1 MNSVE
6 ESSRSRAVKW
16 LLRLS
21 GVKALT
27 EWTDGDI
34 LSWIIKRQ
42 LVWDA
47 TVPHW
52 LTQRH
57 EVTDTT
63 KDGIR
68 TVRIAASK
76 ENNKQYLYYVHG
88 GGFLM
93 EMYFLY
99 WLFAD
104 RITSSLGAELA
115 VPIYPLLPEA
125 NMEVCF
131 QAILASYQRWYKTIP
146 KDAMIHIIADSS
158 GCSLALRLAQETVAS
173 GVPAPESLI
182 LISPW
187 VDMNIS
193 DKRLDI
199 YEQDDPFISVEALR
213 ECAAMAVPN
222 QDYDDPRYSPLYG
235 NLSGIGRLSVFTG
248 TADTLYPNALALRNQ
263 ATLAHVPINYYEHNG
278 MFHIY
283 PHFLV
288 AEGRQAFAMIK
299 KIIMGKA
306 PDPQGRGFT
315 IIR

>member
-1 MNSVE
+1 
-6 ESSRSRAVKW
+6 
-16 LLRLS
+16 
-21 GVKALT
+21 
-27 EWTDGDI
+27 
-34 LSWIIKRQ
+34 
-42 LVWDA
+42 
-47 TVPHW
+47 
-52 LTQRH
+52 
-57 EVTDTT
+57 
-63 KDGIR
+63 R

-125 NMEVCF
+125 NMEAGF
-131 QAILASYQRWYKTIP
+131 QAVLASYQRWYKTIP
-146 KDAMIHIIADSS
+146 KDAKIHIIADSS

-173 GVPAPESLI
+173 GVPAPENLI

-193 DKRLDI
+193 DKRLHI

-213 ECAAMAVPN
+213 ECAAMAVPD
-222 QDYDDPRYSPLYG
+222 QEYDDPRYSPLYG

-288 AEGRQAFAMIK
+288 EEGRQAFAMIK
-299 KIIMGKA
+299 KIIAGKA

>member
-76 ENNKQYLYYVHG
+76 ENN
-88 GGFLM
+88 
-93 EMYFLY
+93 
-99 WLFAD
+99 
-104 RITSSLGAELA
+104 
-115 VPIYPLLPEA
+115 
-125 NMEVCF
+125 
-131 QAILASYQRWYKTIP
+131 
-146 KDAMIHIIADSS
+146 
-158 GCSLALRLAQETVAS
+158 
-173 GVPAPESLI
+173 
-182 LISPW
+182 
-187 VDMNIS
+187 
-193 DKRLDI
+193 
-199 YEQDDPFISVEALR
+199 
-213 ECAAMAVPN
+213 
-222 QDYDDPRYSPLYG
+222 
-235 NLSGIGRLSVFTG
+235 
-248 TADTLYPNALALRNQ
+248 
-263 ATLAHVPINYYEHNG
+263 
-278 MFHIY
+278 
-283 PHFLV
+283 
-288 AEGRQAFAMIK
+288 
-299 KIIMGKA
+299 
-306 PDPQGRGFT
+306 
-315 IIR
+315 

>member
-1 MNSVE
+1 MNV
-6 ESSRSRAVKW
+6 
-16 LLRLS
+16 
-21 GVKALT
+21 
-27 EWTDGDI
+27 
-34 LSWIIKRQ
+34 
-42 LVWDA
+42 
-47 TVPHW
+47 
-52 LTQRH
+52 
-57 EVTDTT
+57 
-63 KDGIR
+63 
-68 TVRIAASK
+68 
-76 ENNKQYLYYVHG
+76 
-88 GGFLM
+88 
-93 EMYFLY
+93 
-99 WLFAD
+99 
-104 RITSSLGAELA
+104 
-115 VPIYPLLPEA
+115 
-125 NMEVCF
+125 
-131 QAILASYQRWYKTIP
+131 
-146 KDAMIHIIADSS
+146 
-158 GCSLALRLAQETVAS
+158 
-173 GVPAPESLI
+173 
-182 LISPW
+182 
-187 VDMNIS
+187 S

-299 KIIMGKA
+299 KIITGKA